1 MVRHV
6 RASALFSSE
15 QLAHLFSL
23 LDFSL
28 HSDNPRGASRLG
40 FSELSAVQSTVIL
53 HFSFAVKQDQELGT
67 ELLKHMKSGK
77 LAFLSPFSLM
87 CLLTMARVHRFED
100 SVMDYLKLSIL
111 SIFKDEERTRKETW
125 VTRKSRPSCMEN
137 SQPRRHNREY

>member
-1 MVRHV
+1 MW
-6 RASALFSSE
+6 
-15 QLAHLFSL
+15 
-23 LDFSL
+23 FSL

-77 LAFLSPFSLM
+77 LAFLSTFSLT

-100 SVMDYLKLSIL
+100 SVMDYLKSSIL
-111 SIFKDEERTRKETW
+111 TIFKDEDRTRKETW
-125 VTRKSRPSCMEN
+125 VARKSRLSNISNPQLCRYMLTSLSPPVNTMN
-137 SQPRRHNREY
+137 L